1 MSEPQPSTQ
10 DPYKDSSF
18 LRDGAQE
25 RHYEEQRLLFMRNF
39 CIESTSPGSEEVI
52 VATLLMV
59 DRLLKGL
66 ARCIVANNY
75 YKLITKPLS
84 ELSPDDCRQFCY
96 KDCAIYGN
104 AERLG
109 ETVPWRVLD
118 DVYKEWFPH
127 RAMDKDVA
135 QGSFFG
141 KYIHF
146 RDPVVPLAE
155 IIGFHERL
163 CEKLKSLEG
172 DVVGRR
178 LVIGGGEEPKEPPT
192 KGLYRLRDTF
202 NLMLI
207 VLDHTSWGGNGVLL
221 VYKDRG
227 IASGLKIDGEVL
239 DIEDVAPA
247 RVYRLSLKGA
257 MQAVVSQDKERSKR
271 RREYND
277 LNNELYGSDSD

>member
-18 LRDGAQE
+18 LRACAQE
-25 RHYEEQRLLFMRNF
+25 RHYEEQRLLFMRSF
-39 CIESTSPGSEEVI
+39 CIESTSPGSEEV
-52 VATLLMV
+52 
-59 DRLLKGL
+59 
-66 ARCIVANNY
+66 IVANNY

-109 ETVPWRVLD
+109 GTVPWRVLD
-118 DVYKEWFPH
+118 DVYNEWFPH

-155 IIGFHERL
+155 IIDFHERL

-207 VLDHTSWGGNGVLL
+207 VLDHTSWGDNGVLL